1 MNIIAD
7 THVHTVASEHAF
19 STVMENLTVAKVK
32 GLKFLAV
39 TDHTGAIPGA
49 PGETYFGCLTDN
61 LPTEYDGVYF
71 LRGCEVNIIDENG
84 TLDLP
89 EWILKRLDLVIASVH
104 GVITAPMSVE
114 QSTNLWLNVAKN
126 PLVDIIG
133 HCGDERWRFDFERV
147 IPVFAE
153 YGKIV
158 EINSASYFS
167 RPSSVKNCI
176 EIARLCAKYGVDLV
190 LSSDA
195 HFAGRVGDV
204 ADSVRIITEAGVPK
218 ELILNADIDRF
229 AERMTKLTGRI
240 FSV

>member
-1 MNIIAD
+1 MKIIAD
-7 THVHTVASEHAF
+7 THVHTIASEHAF
-19 STVMENLTVAKVK
+19 STVMENLTAAKAR
-32 GLKFLAV
+32 GLNFLAI

-49 PGETYFGCLTDN
+49 PSETYFGCLTDN
-61 LPTEYDGVYF
+61 LPPLHDGIHI
-71 LRGCEVNIIDENG
+71 LRGCEVNVIDENG

-104 GVITAPMSVE
+104 GVITAPMTVE

-133 HCGDERWRFDFERV
+133 HCGDERWRFDYEKV

-153 YGKIV
+153 HGKIV

-176 EIARLCAKYGVDLV
+176 EIARICAKHGVQLV

-204 ADSVRIITEAGVPK
+204 ADSIRIVTEAGVP
-218 ELILNADIDRF
+218 ESLILNADRDRF
-229 AERMTKLTGRI
+229 AKKLTQITGRA
-240 FSV
+240 F